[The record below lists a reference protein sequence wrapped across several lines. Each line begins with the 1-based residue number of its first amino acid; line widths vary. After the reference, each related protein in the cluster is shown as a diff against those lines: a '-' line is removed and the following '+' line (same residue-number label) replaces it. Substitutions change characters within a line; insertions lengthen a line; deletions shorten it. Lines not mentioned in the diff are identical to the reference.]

1 MKKGEV
7 VEIRKD
13 LPIDSP
19 FNSFEELKI
28 YWLNLYGYKLP
39 SSESDIFYVQVL
51 FRMLSAEPMT
61 YPSCCVRPGGLR
73 PAPSRDRP
81 PTGAVR
87 QFAIDTLSYS
97 RRLFAD
103 FQLRLIDPDKDVATV
118 VADNAA
124 ASTASQ
130 STAIATASKL
140 QTQKPNA
147 VVPRVSLRSEL
158 SRTSCYRSQLSH
170 SARLIV
176 GCTTSSASSA
186 SLPRHSH
193 SAGAPPAV
201 ATAANSSEMS
211 LQPPPPPQQQQRG
224 NATGSLRNK
233 TALRPGHSLMDWV
246 RLCNSGRDML
256 DGTRPH
262 GVSPEELAKHNKP
275 GDCWMAL
282 NGQVYNV
289 SKYADF
295 HPGGPDELMLG
306 AGEDATDLFNSV
318 HRWVNFESMLRRCHV
333 GPLTAPA
340 AAASASS
347 SAVAAKKSES
357 VKFTWRDAGD
367 EFIINFAFPWPCR
380 SFAIVTSGGLYCRA
394 ELDSEDG
401 AAVGYYEFRCC
412 CQPHAA
418 LLLADARCQID
429 GSTAA
434 TLRLGK
440 RSSDQRAPVI
450 GPVDIDQLYGLG
462 SAPPPVRLF
471 PATLSGWSQLTPD
484 TRLFR
489 LSLPAGSA
497 VRTPIGWHVYCETT
511 PVEGE
516 GDGEMA
522 VRRAYTPVAMGNDEA
537 VDGLQEVWQPKATA
551 ELALVIKFYEG
562 GAFTDWLRRRL
573 PGDTIQVSL
582 PDGKFSFDS
591 VMHYDCLVL
600 IAAGTGVTPMVNLTL
615 AFLDLDSDKLACRHS
630 LTRVDPTSDWPGLTG
645 RVSGPALANACA
657 SWEPLAGLPAER
669 VFTAACGPDGFL
681 ASVGD
686 ALAAAAAADANCP
699 LSADRLFMFEG

>member
-1 MKKGEV
+1 
-7 VEIRKD
+7 I
-13 LPIDSP
+13 L
-19 FNSFEELKI
+19 
-28 YWLNLYGYKLP
+28 
-39 SSESDIFYVQVL
+39 
-51 FRMLSAEPMT
+51 
-61 YPSCCVRPGGLR
+61 
-73 PAPSRDRP
+73 
-81 PTGAVR
+81 
-87 QFAIDTLSYS
+87 
-97 RRLFAD
+97 
-103 FQLRLIDPDKDVATV
+103 
-118 VADNAA
+118 
-124 ASTASQ
+124 
-130 STAIATASKL
+130 
-140 QTQKPNA
+140 
-147 VVPRVSLRSEL
+147 VSLRSEL
-158 SRTSCYRSQLSH
+158 SRNSCYRSQLSH

-412 CQPHAA
+412 QPHAA

-511 PVEGE
+511 PVEEGE

-615 AFLDLDSDKLACRHS
+615 AFLDLDSDKRVLLVYYNRTESDIILRSYWDRLTARYPGRLACRHS
-630 LTRVDPTSDWPGLTG
+630 LTRVDPASGWPGLTG

-657 SWEPLAGLPAER
+657 SWEPLAGLSAER